1 MQIKK
6 ILAFHWSPVNNTKR
20 IKKNGIRKN
29 KNGLYCFPLTESH
42 YVDKFWVDLLNNS
55 NKKEYNGFIFKL
67 TESDMPAYF
76 GNWLGATN
84 KDKFEKEICDLKTLK
99 KRV

>member
-1 MQIKK
+1 VQIKK

-67 TESDMPAYF
+67 TESDMPAYS